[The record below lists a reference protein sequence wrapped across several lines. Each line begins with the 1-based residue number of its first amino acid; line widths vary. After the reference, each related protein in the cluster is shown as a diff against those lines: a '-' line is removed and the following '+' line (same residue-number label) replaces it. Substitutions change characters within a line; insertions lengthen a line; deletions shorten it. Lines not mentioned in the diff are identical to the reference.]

1 MHEYVFFKSTRIHMN
16 LVTRK
21 KKWTGIQG
29 KEEDLTSL
37 WSTKRIDKELKNASI
52 EKWAR
57 YEQATHKRRKRNDQY
72 SN

>member
-1 MHEYVFFKSTRIHMN
+1 ME
-16 LVTRK
+16 
-21 KKWTGIQG
+21 TGIQG